1 MHILTRMIKM
11 KHQKE
16 KRLLCSSVGLY
27 NHRQYMTADPT
38 TDRSDSIA
46 RYPKCETSLA
56 IIATPNIVDSAK
68 LATATSVVP
77 IRLAFEDGMPV

>member
-1 MHILTRMIKM
+1 MVKTED
-11 KHQKE
+11 QKE

-27 NHRQYMTADPT
+27 NHRQYMTAEPT
-38 TDRSDSIA
+38 TERSDSMA

-56 IIATPNIVDSAK
+56 IIATPSIVDSAK

-77 IRLAFEDGMPV
+77 IRLAFDDGMPV